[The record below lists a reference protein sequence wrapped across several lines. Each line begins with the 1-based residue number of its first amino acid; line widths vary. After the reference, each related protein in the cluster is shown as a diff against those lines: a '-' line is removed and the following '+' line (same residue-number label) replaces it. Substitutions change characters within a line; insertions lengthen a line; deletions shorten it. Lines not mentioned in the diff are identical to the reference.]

1 MDNPDSTLPRSEH
14 FTLEVLADGVYA
26 ALAIPQ
32 RGARSN
38 AGIVDLGDGA
48 LVFDTMLTPQAAID
62 LRNAAERLTGGPVR
76 YVVNSHRHLDHVM
89 GNAVFPA
96 EAQVISTARTR
107 QLLLKHGPES
117 IRTQRQMRPQSE
129 LELRE
134 MQDQLAAEDDPARR
148 EALHEAIQTST
159 LMLEAVARWKLRA
172 PNWTFEKNLA
182 VYGSRRAA
190 EVICLGGG
198 HTESD
203 AILVVPEAGV
213 AFVAD
218 LLFQGQHPWAGD
230 GHLAEWR
237 RILGEIEALD
247 LRAIVPGH
255 GPLAGPA
262 DLGAMR
268 DYLTMLEDQVAA
280 LVAAGGG
287 LEEGATPI
295 VPEPYQALGGPDR
308 FTRGVRVLAERA
320 ISAQKPEPKKSN
332 GQAST

>member
-1 MDNPDSTLPRSEH
+1 MDNPGSTLPRSEH
-14 FTLEVLADGVYA
+14 FTLEALADGVYA

-62 LRNAAERLTGGPVR
+62 LRNAAERLAGGPVR

-89 GNAVFPA
+89 GNALFPA
-96 EAQVISTARTR
+96 EAQVIGTARTR

-117 IRTQRQMRPQSE
+117 IRAQRQMRPQAE

-134 MQDQLAAEDDPARR
+134 MQDRLATDRDPAER
-148 EALHEAIQTST
+148 ETLLDAIQAST

-172 PNWTFEKNLA
+172 PNWTFESHLA
-182 VYGSRRAA
+182 VYGSKRSA
-190 EVICLGGG
+190 EVICFGGG

-218 LLFQGQHPWAGD
+218 LLFQGQHPWVGD
-230 GHLAEWR
+230 GDLPEWR
-237 RILGEIEALD
+237 RILSEIEALT
-247 LRAIVPGH
+247 LRVIVPGH

-262 DLGAMR
+262 DLAVLR
-268 DYLTMLEDQVAA
+268 DYLVMVEEQVAA
-280 LVAAGGG
+280 LVAAGGAI
-287 LEEGATPI
+287 EEGMIPP
-295 VPEPYQALGGPDR
+295 VPEAYLSLGMPDR
-308 FTRGVRVLAERA
+308 FARGVRALVERA
-320 ISAQKPEPKKSN
+320 TGGQKADPRKN
-332 GQAST
+332 G